1 MLFGVP
7 SLIKSRG
14 RKMPFQIFVCEGF
27 AHSICTHESIHES
40 RSTNLTSAGRTLR
53 QSQAMERAQKQRMIG
68 SRVSAR
74 VPLGMYTLR
83 TSFLRGRETDE
94 VQGGY
99 QDKRQDKDDYCRLP
113 L

>member
-1 MLFGVP
+1 MLFGVPP

-14 RKMPFQIFVCEGF
+14 RKMPFQIFVGF
-27 AHSICTHESIHES
+27 AHESIHES
-40 RSTNLTSAGRTLR
+40 RSTNLTSSGRTLR